1 MQDLGAP
8 DEVSEYHRSLNW
20 ALLDIVTREPDMPD
34 DELRAL
40 AETEVRK
47 IIDREAYVEANKRW
61 VATPGG
67 SH

>member
-1 MQDLGAP
+1 
-8 DEVSEYHRSLNW
+8 
-20 ALLDIVTREPDMPD
+20 MPD

>member
-1 MQDLGAP
+1 
-8 DEVSEYHRSLNW
+8 
-20 ALLDIVTREPDMPD
+20 MPY

-61 VATPGG
+61 AAALGG
-67 SH
+67 SQ